1 MISSNEQFSASG
13 EAALQNHVVF
23 WVPADQKALLRVAK
37 VGFGNE
43 SGDAGGKRLRLISRD
58 LLGGVKLDGHLGVLS
73 Q

>member
-43 SGDAGGKRLRLISRD
+43 SGDAGEQAPSSD
-58 LLGGVKLDGHLGVLS
+58 LS
-73 Q
+73 